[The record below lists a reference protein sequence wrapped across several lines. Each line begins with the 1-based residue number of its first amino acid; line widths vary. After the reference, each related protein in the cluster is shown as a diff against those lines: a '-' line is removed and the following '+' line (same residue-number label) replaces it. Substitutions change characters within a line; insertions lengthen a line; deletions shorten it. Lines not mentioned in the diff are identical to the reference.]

1 MLKEL
6 NDINEVKNKKIKN
19 IEINNGRL
27 FLVFNDSFIL
37 FEGKII
43 YDNTTEIEQEK
54 FDIYDY
60 DYEVMINMGI
70 YTKEEYDKLK
80 KERELQYDRLRK
92 EREYEL
98 YRELKNKFEN

>member
-1 MLKEL
+1 
-6 NDINEVKNKKIKN
+6 
-19 IEINNGRL
+19 
-27 FLVFNDSFIL
+27 
-37 FEGKII
+37 
-43 YDNTTEIEQEK
+43 
-54 FDIYDY
+54 
-60 DYEVMINMGI
+60 MGI